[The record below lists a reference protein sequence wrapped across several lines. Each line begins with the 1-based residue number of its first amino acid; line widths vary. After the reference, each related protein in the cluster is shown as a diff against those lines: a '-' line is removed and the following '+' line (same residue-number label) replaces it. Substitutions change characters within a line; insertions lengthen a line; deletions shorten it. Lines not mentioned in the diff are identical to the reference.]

1 MGWSAKF
8 LNRAFAGDREAC
20 RALLAE
26 IPAPLPEPGTFTNMG
41 PTVMLYAVAIGCAT
55 VGFADDAA
63 ALYASVVERA
73 AAFAIGPFD
82 NTIALRVAGVC
93 AAAGRDWDVAEEHF
107 ERARRLADEWP
118 NRLDQPNVL
127 HSHARMLLDRGAPA
141 DRDTCA
147 RDARG
152 GPRDLRSP
160 RHAHPGGPGARHS
173 RIAQIARRQR
183 AHVAGAAG
191 SLPTPSRMRSSKSAR
206 YATTA
211 WRRSSVDAEPSIVL

>member
-8 LNRAFAGDREAC
+8 LGRAFAGDREAC

-26 IPAPLPEPGTFTNMG
+26 IPAPLPEPGIFTNMG

-82 NTIALRVAGVC
+82 NMIALRVAGVC

-127 HSHARMLLDRGAPA
+127 HSHARMLLDRGKPA
-141 DRDTCA
+141 DRD
-147 RDARG
+147 
-152 GPRDLRSP
+152 
-160 RHAHPGGPGARHS
+160 HAHAMLAEALATYEALGMPIQADRAR
-173 RIAQIARRQR
+173 ALL
-183 AHVAGAAG
+183 G
-191 SLPTPSRMRSSKSAR
+191 
-206 YATTA
+206 
-211 WRRSSVDAEPSIVL
+211 